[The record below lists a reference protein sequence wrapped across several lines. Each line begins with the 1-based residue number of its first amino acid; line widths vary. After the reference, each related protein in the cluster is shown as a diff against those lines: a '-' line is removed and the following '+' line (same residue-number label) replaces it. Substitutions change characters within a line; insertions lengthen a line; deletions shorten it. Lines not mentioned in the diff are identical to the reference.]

1 MAVLDIERQC
11 LDDST
16 VVLSVKGYLDAFSVT
31 EFRQVAAEL
40 RSVPKVI
47 INLAT
52 TFLDSA
58 GLNALVGAV
67 RQVREHRGEAAI
79 VSSHPS
85 TTRVL
90 FSSGIDRVVAL
101 HPTLDEA
108 RSALNGP
115 NDRAHPERQN
125 LSIVAPAA

>member
-1 MAVLDIERQC
+1 MATLDIEWQC
-11 LDDST
+11 LDAST
-16 VVLSVKGYLDAFSVT
+16 GVLFVKGYLDAFSVT
-31 EFRQVAAEL
+31 EFRQVAAEQ

-58 GLNALVGAV
+58 GLNALIGAV
-67 RQVREHRGEAAI
+67 RQVRERRGEAAI
-79 VSSHPS
+79 VSSHPG

-101 HPTLDEA
+101 HGHVEEA
-108 RSALNGP
+108 RSALNAP
-115 NDRAHPERQN
+115 NDQAHTEPPN
-125 LSIVAPAA
+125 LSIAPAA

>member
-1 MAVLDIERQC
+1 MAVLDIEREC

-16 VVLSVKGYLDAFSVT
+16 VLLSVKGYLDAFSVT
-31 EFRQVAAEL
+31 EFRQVAAEH
-40 RSVPKVI
+40 RRVPKVI

-58 GLNALVGAV
+58 GLNALIGAV
-67 RQVREHRGEAAI
+67 RQVREHRGAAAI

-90 FSSGIDRVVAL
+90 FSSGIDRVVGL
-101 HPTLDEA
+101 YPTLGEA
-108 RSALNGP
+108 RSALNAP
-115 NDRAHPERQN
+115 NDRARTEPQN
-125 LSIVAPAA
+125 LSIVAAA